1 MILQFQII
9 MSVIGGWSVR
19 ECFSLLVCSVLYSRL
34 SSRDHQQSAAFSP
47 VSSLV
52 LYGVVDFK
60 QACCIQK
67 GVPLVLLHALFSAKK
82 PSISTCRYFGSS
94 HRLHWEISVDYGW
107 VFQTGI
113 LKLQLD
119 AKEYLGKCS
128 MTQLTFPGFMYQ
140 CSLCKHTTWS
150 RMKEYTISFR
160 GVWPKIAVV
169 ELGKSLPIQ
178 SLIK

>member
-1 MILQFQII
+1 MILQFQIV
-9 MSVIGGWSVR
+9 MSVVGGWSVR

-113 LKLQLD
+113 LKLHFNWMRRSILASAQWPNLRSLAWCISVRYASIQLD
-119 AKEYLGKCS
+119 LG
-128 MTQLTFPGFMYQ
+128 
-140 CSLCKHTTWS
+140 W
-150 RMKEYTISFR
+150 
-160 GVWPKIAVV
+160 
-169 ELGKSLPIQ
+169 KSILSHFGESGRRLQ
-178 SLIK
+178 SLNSVSLFPFSL